1 MGYLCLT
8 KEGRGAA
15 PAFFR
20 AFSRKTGAVAGFSKA
35 VAEISKAVLGFSGPA
50 SGVTRPASGPA
61 GGAGGRRGC
70 KGRLNELNPPSFR
83 CCHFV
88 ARRGARRAVQ
98 GPEARLCADRGR
110 AVRGGRA
117 HRGWPASRDSL
128 AKSRKSA
135 VLSSKCASLSRG
147 ARASE
152 YRYST
157 LITKGNVGGGRS
169 FSYLCRA
176 FKRKNPLN

>member
-1 MGYLCLT
+1 MDYLCLT
-8 KEGRGAA
+8 TEGRGAA

-20 AFSRKTGAVAGFSKA
+20 AFSRKTGAVA
-35 VAEISKAVLGFSGPA
+35 GFSGPA

-88 ARRGARRAVQ
+88 ARRGARRAVR
-98 GPEARLCADRGR
+98 GTEARLCADRGR
-110 AVRGGRA
+110 AVRGGGAR
-117 HRGWPASRDSL
+117 RGWPALRDSL

-135 VLSSKCASLSRG
+135 VSSSKCASLSRG